1 MTLKQAFKEFKSTN
15 SYKTQ
20 SDIHWFVWLLENPKS
35 PFRLSGAVNLFNHDI
50 IHILLNR
57 GMDVDDEAYV
67 IGFTM
72 GNSEPSSSWAKWAFR
87 LSARW
92 LYPDGYRF
100 SKTDISEFDRGWEYG
115 STLKT
120 KNIHRKMWTE
130 HSISEKLIQ
139 IRKKMG
145 IDIINTKEGDASYWK
160 GYL

>member
-1 MTLKQAFKEFKSTN
+1 MTLKQAIKEFKSTN

-72 GNSEPSSSWAKWAFR
+72 GNSEPSSSWAKWAF
-87 LSARW
+87 
-92 LYPDGYRF
+92 
-100 SKTDISEFDRGWEYG
+100 
-115 STLKT
+115 
-120 KNIHRKMWTE
+120 
-130 HSISEKLIQ
+130 
-139 IRKKMG
+139 
-145 IDIINTKEGDASYWK
+145 
-160 GYL
+160 